1 MPRSSERG
9 AVRRRYLLPGLRAR
23 LLRPLASAISG
34 CAGPATARRVTAPNP
49 GRDPAGGHPPPAAA
63 DPLPWP
69 VTGLPP
75 QLDRFPRCPAP
86 AARPATPAGPIPAV
100 PGAGRPACHLSW
112 AVSRGARGRPPGLP
126 PQLGRIPRT
135 PAPLPGLPPQLGRIP
150 RTPAP
155 LPGLPHRRIPAPSRG
170 PGRGPP
176 VRPDPGPVPAPGPLP
191 AALPE
196 RGLRIAAPAARSLAA

>member
-112 AVSRGARGRPPGLP
+112 AVSRGPRRRCRASRTAESRPRPGALGAGLP
-126 PQLGRIPRT
+126 FGRI
-135 PAPLPGLPPQLGRIP
+135 
-150 RTPAP
+150 
-155 LPGLPHRRIPAPSRG
+155 
-170 PGRGPP
+170 
-176 VRPDPGPVPAPGPLP
+176 
-191 AALPE
+191 
-196 RGLRIAAPAARSLAA
+196 RGLSRRQGPCLLPCRNGASESPPRRRVRSRRSREHCPSGLGFYGMNPQWPGNVLHV

>member
-34 CAGPATARRVTAPNP
+34 CARPATARRVTAPNP

-69 VTGLPP
+69 VTGLSP
-75 QLDRFPRCPAP
+75 QLGRFPRRPAP
-86 AARPATPAGPIPAV
+86 
-100 PGAGRPACHLSW
+100 
-112 AVSRGARGRPPGLP
+112 PPGLP
-126 PQLGRIPRT
+126 PQLGRIPRC

-150 RTPAP
+150 RCPAP
-155 LPGLPHRRIPAPSRG
+155 AARPPAPPNPG
-170 PGRGPP
+170 PGPEPRARASRSAGSGAC
-176 VRPDPGPVPAPGPLP
+176 PGARAPACCLAGTEPQN
-191 AALPE
+191 
-196 RGLRIAAPAARSLAA
+196 RRPAARSLAA

>member
-63 DPLPWP
+63 GPLPWP
-69 VTGLPP
+69 VTGLSP
-75 QLDRFPRCPAP
+75 QLGRFPRRPAP
-86 AARPATPAGPIPAV
+86 
-100 PGAGRPACHLSW
+100 
-112 AVSRGARGRPPGLP
+112 PPGLP
-126 PQLGRIPRT
+126 PQLGRIPRC
-135 PAPLPGLPPQLGRIP
+135 
-150 RTPAP
+150 PAP
-155 LPGLPHRRIPAPSRG
+155 LPGLPHRRIPAPSRS

-176 VRPDPGPVPAPGPLP
+176 ARPDPGPVPAPGPMP

-196 RGLRIAAPAARSLAA
+196 RSLRVAARRRVRSRRSREHCPSGLGFYGVNPQWPGNVLHV